1 MDDSGD
7 EGGPTPAATSSI
19 AKPKKDVAKKPSK
32 PNDSTTATA
41 TTSMTGNDRGTGAGG
56 DDSFKQDRYVSSL
69 SLFVLVLGWLV
80 GWLVIGL
87 LCYKINQDR
96 KRARERGVRKSL
108 YRSQPLLLDGLVHIV
123 E

>member
-7 EGGPTPAATSSI
+7 EGGPTPAPTSSI

-80 GWLVIGL
+80 GWLLDSSAIKST
-87 LCYKINQDR
+87 KIE
-96 KRARERGVRKSL
+96 RERESV
-108 YRSQPLLLDGLVHIV
+108 V
-123 E
+123 